1 MHSLWH
7 NSDLWS
13 DNFFS
18 PISYLI
24 DNVQRS
30 LCMFKYIPSA
40 LKVSSLIITC
50 LVCIWCCPWTLTVR
64 RILCCFLL
72 QPAGLQ
78 LTVLGGKRNALL
90 CNIVLQLCKGLGC
103 SWQHSTESLIFKMST
118 PLKTDNYTIA
128 MRNFA
133 SISYL
138 NNVLLSV
145 QVFLFCILSPF
156 RGDETSFSCPALLV
170 SCGEH
175 FILGALK
182 RKAV

>member
-1 MHSLWH
+1 MLSLDIGLSVW
-7 NSDLWS
+7 
-13 DNFFS
+13 
-18 PISYLI
+18 
-24 DNVQRS
+24 
-30 LCMFKYIPSA
+30 
-40 LKVSSLIITC
+40 
-50 LVCIWCCPWTLTVR
+50 

-72 QPAGLQ
+72 QPTGLQ
-78 LTVLGGKRNALL
+78 FTVLGGKRNALL

-103 SWQHSTESLIFKMST
+103 SWQHSTESLFNMST

-145 QVFLFCILSPF
+145 QVFLFCTLSPF
-156 RGDETSFSCPALLV
+156 RGDETSFSCPSLSV

-175 FILGALK
+175 FILGLSRGRLCNSCPSCLRLVTALSLLSITTSSCGGSSQSPFKILMVESVSPERK
-182 RKAV
+182 RMF